1 MSAMGG
7 VIPVRSP
14 AELESGSSG
23 TGDGRGGVV
32 IPLPVE
38 RATPVEP
45 SVSPNVELEPLSPEL
60 ALVDPELAR
69 AARELLPDLPRFG
82 IVAPALNEQAV
93 FVERL
98 RNGLEPIP
106 DLRRRRPRLR
116 LARLVSAAGLIGL
129 GVLLT
134 LLIGRETGPAPIR
147 QQTQSVAAA
156 VSPPAKP
163 ASAAAVHAPSL
174 PGQTFSWAATPGASA
189 YEFQLFQSGERI
201 FRARVAKPRLALPG
215 RWRQDG
221 RPYALVPGDYRWY
234 VWPVSSRTKRQSAA
248 ATVQAKLVIERTPR

>member
-14 AELESGSSG
+14 AELESDSSG
-23 TGDGRGGVV
+23 NGGGVV
-32 IPLPVE
+32 IPLPIE
-38 RATPVEP
+38 RPIPVELHP
-45 SVSPNVELEPLSPEL
+45 ISPEL

-69 AARELLPDLPRFG
+69 AARALLPDLPHGGAHAVVPTFDELRGGFEP
-82 IVAPALNEQAV
+82 VADVHRP
-93 FVERL
+93 
-98 RNGLEPIP
+98 
-106 DLRRRRPRLR
+106 RRRGRL
-116 LARLVSAAGLIGL
+116 LSAAGLVAV

-134 LLIGRETGPAPIR
+134 LLTGRESGSAPV
-147 QQTQSVAAA
+147 QKQAKSVADA
-156 VSPPAKP
+156 VSPPSKP
-163 ASAAAVHAPSL
+163 ATSAAVHAPAL
-174 PGQTFSWAATPGASA
+174 PGQTFVWVATPGASA

-234 VWPVSSRTKRQSAA
+234 VWPVSSKTKRQSSV
-248 ATVQAKLVIERTPR
+248 ATVRAKLVVERKPQ